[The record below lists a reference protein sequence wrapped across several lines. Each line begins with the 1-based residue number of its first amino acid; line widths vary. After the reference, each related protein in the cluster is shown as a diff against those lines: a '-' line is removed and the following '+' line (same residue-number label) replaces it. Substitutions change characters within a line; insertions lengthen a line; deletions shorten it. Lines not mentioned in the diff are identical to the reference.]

1 MPFLSP
7 LFKICIPCLFLQA
20 ADLEADIFNNDDELL
35 PNMGREAE
43 FMPTTRF
50 EGLRQLPGD
59 DDQSGGGGLLD
70 VYQDRA
76 PAAAGKQAAW
86 QDSDDEDVEVTVAA
100 KSMLRKLREDE
111 DEVVLRG
118 KEYEKRLRSQ
128 HNKLNPRATWASKS
142 ADKKKDKSSAAS
154 EQAGKL
160 LASAGGLLSRAS
172 RLPSGRLETT
182 RLKDANQEEPSE
194 AVVRSVEFHSG
205 GQLLMAASL
214 DRHLRFFSIDGV
226 DNPRVQSIFLEDMP
240 VHQAAFTGGGAQV
253 IATGRRSFFYV
264 LDLETAKIERVN
276 GIFGQKEKSFESF
289 AASPSSQTA
298 AFFGRDGTV
307 PLVSLSSRQAV
318 GSLKMNGTVRAG
330 AFSADGQELL
340 TTGSDGM
347 IYLWDLRMQK
357 CVEKYVDEG
366 SIGGTALAAS
376 PDGKTFASGATS
388 GIVNVYQYPAAS
400 ITAIGGNNGGV
411 TVPQAPIYLN
421 PMKALPQLTTAA
433 DSLTFSPDG
442 QVLAIA
448 SRLKKDSL
456 RLIHVPTLSAFTN
469 WPTSRTPLHYVHSM
483 CFSPGGGYLAIG
495 NAKGRVVL
503 YRLHHYPQA

>member
-1 MPFLSP
+1 MGH
-7 LFKICIPCLFLQA
+7 
-20 ADLEADIFNNDDELL
+20 EADFI
-35 PNMGREAE
+35 PS
-43 FMPTTRF
+43 TRF

-59 DDQSGGGGLLD
+59 DDQSGGGGGGLLG
-70 VYQDRA
+70 VYQDKE
-76 PAAAGKQAAW
+76 PAAGRPKAAW
-86 QDSDDEDVEVTVAA
+86 QDSDDEDIEVTVAS
-100 KSMLRKLREDE
+100 KSMLRKLRETE
-111 DEVVLRG
+111 DEVVLTG
-118 KEYEKRLRSQ
+118 KEYEQRLRNQ
-128 HNKLNPRATWASKS
+128 HNKLNPRATWASTDKEKN
-142 ADKKKDKSSAAS
+142 KKKDRNAAS
-154 EQAGKL
+154 EEAEKL
-160 LASAGGLLSRAS
+160 LVSAGGLLARSRQ
-172 RLPSGRLETT
+172 LPSGRLETT

-194 AVVRSVEFHSG
+194 AVVRSVEFHPG

-240 VHQAAFTGGGAQV
+240 VHQAAFAGGGAQV

-276 GIFGQKEKSFESF
+276 GIFGRQERSFESF
-289 AASPSSQTA
+289 AASASSQTA
-298 AFFGRDGTV
+298 AFFGRDGSV
-307 PLVSLSSRQAV
+307 PLVSLSSRQAI

-330 AFSADGQELL
+330 TFSADGQELL

-366 SIGGTALAAS
+366 SVGGTALAAS

-388 GIVNVYQYPAAS
+388 GIVNVYQYPTSSNAVATAS
-400 ITAIGGNNGGV
+400 GNISGV
-411 TVPQAPIYLN
+411 AGPQAPIYLN
-421 PMKALPQLTTAA
+421 PLKALPQLTTAA

-448 SRLKKDSL
+448 TRLKKDSL

>member
-1 MPFLSP
+1 MS
-7 LFKICIPCLFLQA
+7 FLQA
-20 ADLEADIFNNDDELL
+20 AELEADLFNKNDEFL
-35 PNMGREAE
+35 PSMGREAE
-43 FMPTTRF
+43 FIPTTRF
-50 EGLRQLPGD
+50 GGHHQLVGD
-59 DDQSGGGGLLD
+59 DDQNGGGGLLD
-70 VYQDRA
+70 VYQDKA
-76 PAAAGKQAAW
+76 PAASGKKAAW
-86 QDSDDEDVEVTVAA
+86 QDSDDEDVEVTVVA
-100 KSMLRKLREDE
+100 KSMLRKLRETE
-111 DEVVLRG
+111 EEEVLSG
-118 KEYEKRLRSQ
+118 KEYEQRLRNQ
-128 HNKLNPRATWASKS
+128 HNKLNPRATWASTSTEREKS
-142 ADKKKDKSSAAS
+142 RKKDKSSAS
-154 EQAGKL
+154 EQAEKL
-160 LASAGGLLSRAS
+160 LASAGGLLARA
-172 RLPSGRLETT
+172 RQLPSGRLEAT
-182 RLKDANQEEPSE
+182 RLKDASQEEPSD
-194 AVVRSVEFHSG
+194 AVVRSVEFHPG

-240 VHQAAFTGGGAQV
+240 VHQAAFAGGGAQV

-264 LDLETAKIERVN
+264 LDLETAKIERVL

-289 AASPSSQTA
+289 AASPSSQIA
-298 AFFGRDGTV
+298 AFFGRDGTI

-330 AFSADGQELL
+330 AFSSNGEELL

-400 ITAIGGNNGGV
+400 GTATTIGDPGGIAG
-411 TVPQAPIYLN
+411 PQAPVYLN

-442 QVLAIA
+442 QILAIA

-456 RLIHVPTLSAFTN
+456 RLIHVPTLNAFSN

>member
-1 MPFLSP
+1 MS
-7 LFKICIPCLFLQA
+7 FLQA
-20 ADLEADIFNNDDELL
+20 ADLEADLFNKDDEFL
-35 PNMGREAE
+35 PNMGREADSI
-43 FMPTTRF
+43 PTTRF
-50 EGLRQLPGD
+50 EGHRQLTGD
-59 DDQSGGGGLLD
+59 DDQNGGGGGLLG

-76 PAAAGKQAAW
+76 PAMAAKKAPW
-86 QDSDDEDVEVTVAA
+86 QDSDDEDLAVTVAA
-100 KSMLRKLREDE
+100 KSMLRKLRETE
-111 DEVVLRG
+111 EEVVLSG
-118 KEYEKRLRSQ
+118 KEYEQRLRNQ
-128 HNKLNPRATWASKS
+128 HNKLNPRATWASTS
-142 ADKKKDKSSAAS
+142 DEKKKNRKNDKNSAS
-154 EQAGKL
+154 EQANRL
-160 LASAGGLLSRAS
+160 LASAGGLLSGAH
-172 RLPSGRLETT
+172 RLPSGRLEAT

-194 AVVRSVEFHSG
+194 AVVRSVEFHPG

-240 VHQAAFTGGGAQV
+240 VHQAAFAGGGAQV

-264 LDLETAKIERVN
+264 LDLETAKIERVH

-298 AFFGRDGTV
+298 AFFGRDGTI

-330 AFSADGQELL
+330 TFSENGQELL
-340 TTGSDGM
+340 TTGGDGM
-347 IYLWDLRMQK
+347 IYLWDLRMHK

-388 GIVNVYQYPAAS
+388 GIVNVYQYQTTSSVA
-400 ITAIGGNNGGV
+400 TTIGDDGGIAR
-411 TVPQAPIYLN
+411 PKAPIYLN

-442 QVLAIA
+442 QMLAIA

-456 RLIHVPTLSAFTN
+456 RLIHVPTLSAFSN

-503 YRLHHYPQA
+503 YRLHHYPQT

>member
-1 MPFLSP
+1 M
-7 LFKICIPCLFLQA
+7 
-20 ADLEADIFNNDDELL
+20 EADIFDNDDEVI

-43 FMPTTRF
+43 FIPTTRF
-50 EGLRQLPGD
+50 EGVRQLPGD
-59 DDQSGGGGLLD
+59 DGQNGGGSGGLLD
-70 VYQDRA
+70 VYPDRE
-76 PAAAGKQAAW
+76 PAGAGKKAAW

-111 DEVVLRG
+111 DEVVLAG
-118 KEYEKRLRSQ
+118 KEYEKRLRNQ
-128 HNKLNPRATWASKS
+128 HNKLNPRATWASTTDEKN
-142 ADKKKDKSSAAS
+142 KKKDKNAAS
-154 EQAGKL
+154 EQAEKL
-160 LASAGGLLSRAS
+160 LSSAGGLLSRS
-172 RLPSGRLETT
+172 RQLPSGRLETT

-194 AVVRSVEFHSG
+194 AVVRSVEFHPS

-226 DNPRVQSIFLEDMP
+226 ENPRVQSIFLEDMP
-240 VHQAAFTGGGAQV
+240 VHQAAFAGGGAQV

-276 GIFGQKEKSFESF
+276 GIFGREEKSFESF

-298 AFFGRDGTV
+298 AFFGRDGSV

-330 AFSADGQELL
+330 TFSADGQELL

-366 SIGGTALAAS
+366 SVGGTALAAS

-388 GIVNVYQYPAAS
+388 GIVNVYQYPSANTGTTTSAVN
-400 ITAIGGNNGGV
+400 NNGGV
-411 TVPQAPIYLN
+411 TGPQAPIYLN
-421 PMKALPQLTTAA
+421 PLKALPQLTTAA

-456 RLIHVPTLSAFTN
+456 RLIHVPTLSAFSN